1 MKNTLERL
9 NLEFASPLAGKFG
22 NLLNLQF
29 KPPIVIVSTGRSGT
43 TLLNKILKSHPDIVG
58 FPGEA
63 NRLWHP
69 KLEPFERAL
78 IESPPIEI
86 DPEGFT
92 KLSIQNWPEDHP
104 QKIVQTFN
112 GFQLIAGRSK
122 VFFVKSAMISFLIPQ
137 IVQIFPSAKFIHL
150 YRYGPSVVE
159 SYFKKNYGIYSK
171 YTYSEDE
178 YYRYCAQYWR
188 DCILELDRAKNA
200 LDLVG
205 KDAFF
210 EFSYEA
216 LCEDPVDKLRKLASF
231 MGVEFSL
238 FKFDLS
244 SIQSTNYKVNLKDE
258 KWGRLIDLMT
268 PVLELK
274 GYTR

>member
-9 NLEFASPLAGKFG
+9 NLEITSPLAGKFG
-22 NLLNLQF
+22 NLINLQF
-29 KPPIVIVSTGRSGT
+29 KSPIVIVSTGRSGT

-69 KLEPFERAL
+69 KLEPFERSQVEL
-78 IESPPIEI
+78 PPIEI
-86 DPEGFT
+86 DPEKFT
-92 KLSIQNWPEDHP
+92 KLSIQNWPEDHA
-104 QKIVQTFN
+104 QKIVDTFN
-112 GFQLIAGRSK
+112 GFRLIAGRSK

-137 IVQIFPSAKFIHL
+137 IVQIFPSARFIHI

-159 SYFKKNYGIYSK
+159 SYFKKNFGIYSR
-171 YTYSEDE
+171 YTYSEGE
-178 YYRYCAQYWR
+178 YYQYCAQYWS
-188 DCILELDRAKNA
+188 DCILEIDRAKNA
-200 LDLVG
+200 LGLVE
-205 KDAFF
+205 KDAFY

-216 LCEDPVDKLRKLASF
+216 LCDDPVDKLRRLASY
-231 MGVEFSL
+231 MGVEFSK

-258 KWGRLIDLMT
+258 KWARLLDLMT

-274 GYTR
+274 GYT

>member
-9 NLEFASPLAGKFG
+9 NLEFVSPLAGKFG
-22 NLLNLQF
+22 NLINLQF
-29 KPPIVIVSTGRSGT
+29 NPPFVIVSTGRSGT

-69 KLEPFERAL
+69 MLEPFERAQV
-78 IESPPIEI
+78 ESPPIEI
-86 DPEGFT
+86 DPDGFT
-92 KLSIQNWPEDHP
+92 KLSIQNWPQNHA
-104 QKIVQTFN
+104 QKIERTFN
-112 GFQLIAGRSK
+112 GFRLIAGRNK
-122 VFFVKSAMISFLIPQ
+122 AFFVKSAMISFLIPQ
-137 IVQIFPSAKFIHL
+137 IVRIFPSVKIIHI

-171 YTYSEDE
+171 YTYSEEE

-188 DCILELDRAKNA
+188 DCMLEIDRARSS
-200 LDLVG
+200 LGLMEEDS
-205 KDAFF
+205 FF

-216 LCEDPVDKLRKLASF
+216 LCENPTDILKSLSSF
-231 MGVEFSL
+231 MRVDFSK

-244 SIQSTNYKVNLKDE
+244 RIQSTNYKVNLKDD
-258 KWGRLIDLMT
+258 KWGRLFDIMA
-268 PVLELK
+268 PVLEIK
-274 GYTR
+274 GYTQ